1 MFSVG
6 EKMKFKVNE
15 NLALWE
21 LEEEVIDKF
30 VAMSEEE
37 LLSLLDSNMNVG
49 GPAVWI
55 LPSGDTYSM
64 DIHLDICE
72 KLFDKF
78 CKKYFE
84 ENPSEE
90 FSEDDMALE
99 DAHWFCDVLVDK
111 FKWVK
116 FNSGSIFDSRYY
128 VVIPNKITRRQFIVL
143 EDVLVETYRIPD
155 TPDNQSVDGLLV
167 ITISPDRTQYYSF
180 KYNSPSDIVRK
191 LKRFTSS
198 GILEEGRILTEDC
211 WYEVGLSSPIG
222 PEGSNSDIIYVWAR
236 NDDTEKGIDQVKDII
251 TSALAGLYRG
261 RGKEQSFNRSV
272 ADALKNAAGVS
283 VSSVKPILGSPP
295 SFDWALSRT
304 DRGLRR
310 SAHGH
315 MTSNQLADLQAS
327 NPDIYDKISKNS
339 CLIHHHNLKREEGDN
354 SSLMV
359 IPYSGTVELGLAN
372 IGHGLIHTVT
382 NNCTQPL
389 KPGSY
394 NFTIYDIKSN
404 GVAEIPVSITIG

>member
-1 MFSVG
+1 
-6 EKMKFKVNE
+6 MKFKVNE

-21 LEEEVIDKF
+21 LEEEITDKF
-30 VAMSEEE
+30 AAMSEDE

-64 DIHLDICE
+64 DIHLDMCE

-111 FKWVK
+111 FKWIK

-128 VVIPNKITRRQFIVL
+128 VVVPNNITRRQYIVL

-155 TPDNQSVDGLLV
+155 TPDKQSIDGLLV
-167 ITISPDRTQYYSF
+167 LTISPNRKQYYSF
-180 KYNSPSDIVRK
+180 KYNSPSDIIRK

-198 GILEEGRILTEDC
+198 GILEEGRTLTEDC
-211 WYEVGLSSPIG
+211 WYKVGLSSSIG
-222 PEGSNSDIIYVWAR
+222 PEGSSSDTIYVWAR
-236 NDDTEKGIDQVKDII
+236 NDDTEKGIAQVNDII

-272 ADALKNAAGVS
+272 ADALKNAGGVS
-283 VSSVKPILGSPP
+283 VSSVEPILGSPP

-315 MTSNQLADLQAS
+315 MTSNQLSDLQAS
-327 NPDIYDKISKNS
+327 NPEIYDKISRNN
-339 CLIHHHNLKREEGDN
+339 CLIHHHNLKKEEGDN

-359 IPYSGTVELGLAN
+359 IPYSDTVGLGLAN

-382 NNCTQPL
+382 DNCKQPL

-394 NFTIYDIKSN
+394 NFTIYDITSN
-404 GVAEIPVSITIG
+404 GAVEIPVSIIIG